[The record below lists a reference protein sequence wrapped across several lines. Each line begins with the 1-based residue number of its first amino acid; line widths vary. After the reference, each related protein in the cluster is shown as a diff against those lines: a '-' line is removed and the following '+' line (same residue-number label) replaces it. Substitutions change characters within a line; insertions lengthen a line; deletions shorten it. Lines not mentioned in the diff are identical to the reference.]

1 MLGFKTIVDQ
11 WERQWFKSSPPE
23 NGALKMG
30 TQSKV
35 KRRVSKAFIH
45 EHRWVIPKRY
55 FVMNF
60 LVTAG
65 AVWLVLMLA
74 GCGPGLTEVLEKGFK
89 CKATITIPE
98 GAREGDVIEV
108 EVEIYN
114 CIELERKMRMSRF
127 DYIKYDE
134 VAQEKQ
140 KMFKGDFE
148 TTEISIE
155 QTLPDGRAKALA
167 ITHLE
172 IAYMWIGKSIR
183 DEQVARTGKSEEVPE
198 RGE

>member
-1 MLGFKTIVDQ
+1 
-11 WERQWFKSSPPE
+11 
-23 NGALKMG
+23 MG

-108 EVEIYN
+108 EVKIYN
-114 CIELERKMRMSRF
+114 CIELKGEDDDGTKTEHRKVRSFSEGRRTS
-127 DYIKYDE
+127 
-134 VAQEKQ
+134 ATR
-140 KMFKGDFE
+140 GDDHYRE
-148 TTEISIE
+148 
-155 QTLPDGRAKALA
+155 
-167 ITHLE
+167 
-172 IAYMWIGKSIR
+172 
-183 DEQVARTGKSEEVPE
+183 
-198 RGE
+198 